1 MEDDPLVIPL
11 KSPRFFGWLVRRM
24 NGNVAPH
31 LTVTEKA
38 LSWPARWTLD
48 WNRVTSVSIGQH
60 AFGRSL
66 RIETFRPDDVRFLRP
81 SKMMS
86 FLTWINSVFGQP
98 TVQVSE
104 TALDRPLE
112 SVIED
117 LSKKAGRPLG

>member
-1 MEDDPLVIPL
+1 
-11 KSPRFFGWLVRRM
+11 M

-31 LTVTEKA
+31 LTATEEA
-38 LSWPARWTLD
+38 LSYPARWTLD
-48 WNRVTSVSIGQH
+48 WDHVTGVSIGQH

-86 FLTWINSVFGQP
+86 VLLRINSVFGQP
-98 TVQVSE
+98 AVQVSE

-112 SVIED
+112 SVIAD
-117 LSKKAGRPLG
+117 LSKKAGRPLSAN